1 MVDYSEVGPRH
12 RILLLPSRLLFTNR
26 QWLCKPGT
34 LTRNA
39 QTTMVPGVAGDAQVL
54 LPSLPILAAHF
65 LRVGIHGGKAKIS
78 SCRQEIPPEFS

>member
-1 MVDYSEVGPRH
+1 
-12 RILLLPSRLLFTNR
+12 
-26 QWLCKPGT
+26 
-34 LTRNA
+34 
-39 QTTMVPGVAGDAQVL
+39 MVPGVAGDAQVL